1 MLKRLSSTI
10 TGGAARLADRVARP
24 LLTRLTQ
31 RAMWW
36 PIGHFPLRSG
46 EKVESLRV
54 SSRRI
59 DIAVPESETRH
70 QQWELSHLWGDDPYR
85 LAVLPR
91 NLGTV
96 LDVGANVGFF
106 AILARHYFPT
116 ATIHCYEPA
125 PAIFPILQRHTND
138 LRVIA
143 HQAGVSKNDGSASL
157 VSQDQG
163 PSLYNRLILDAEGA
177 IQLISFKNAIDR
189 LGETV
194 DLLKLDCEGGEWSIM
209 EDRESLRRVK
219 HIAMEY
225 HLACEGSLPLWD
237 LVYLLKT
244 EKFEIESLRESSNRV
259 VGQVTARNLTYV

>member
-1 MLKRLSSTI
+1 ML
-10 TGGAARLADRVARP
+10 AARVAQP
-24 LLTRLTQ
+24 LLTRLKQ

-36 PIGHFPLRSG
+36 PLGHFPLRSG
-46 EKVESLRV
+46 AKVECLRV
-54 SSRRI
+54 GSRRI
-59 DIAVPESETRH
+59 DISVPESEASH
-70 QQWELSHLWGDDPYR
+70 QQWELGHLWGDDPYR

-91 NLGTV
+91 NLATV

-125 PAIFPILQRHTND
+125 PAIFPILQRHTEG

-143 HQAGVSKNDGSASL
+143 YQAGVSNNDGSASL
-157 VSQDQG
+157 VSQDQA
-163 PSLYNRLILDAEGA
+163 PSLYNRVALDAEGA

-194 DLLKLDCEGGEWSIM
+194 DLLKLDCEGGEWSIV

-219 HIAMEY
+219 HVAMEY
-225 HLACEGSLPLWD
+225 HLDCEGSLPLWE
-237 LVYLLKT
+237 LVHLLKT
-244 EKFEIESLRESSNRV
+244 EKFEIESLRESSNPV
-259 VGQVTARNLTYV
+259 VGQLTARNLAYV